1 MLQRKRVRFEFVN
14 RIKDQV
20 PYHSW
25 LIWTH
30 VPKYYLEFYLWIQQD
45 EAAYAQ
51 RIQEAKDKKGL
62 EEESSNGEGGIIGD
76 IKYKI
81 DGVEKVKIDWHD
93 WDRIGEE
100 LRR

>member
-1 MLQRKRVRFEFVN
+1 MFGPIHLN
-14 RIKDQV
+14 I
-20 PYHSW
+20 
-25 LIWTH
+25 IWSS
-30 VPKYYLEFYLWIQQD
+30 FYLWAQQD
-45 EAAYAQ
+45 EAAYAH
-51 RIQEAKDKKGL
+51 RIQEAKDNKGL
-62 EEESSNGEGGIIGD
+62 EEESPNGEGGIIGD

>member
-1 MLQRKRVRFEFVN
+1 MNNE
-14 RIKDQV
+14 IKDQV
-20 PYHSW
+20 TYFI
-25 LIWTH
+25 IWTYIS
-30 VPKYYLEFYLWIQQD
+30 KYYLEFYLWIQQD

-62 EEESSNGEGGIIGD
+62 EEESPNGEGGIIGD